1 MIPVMSA
8 SLVYL
13 LLRQILQMLT
23 QLARD
28 GGAKDV
34 ELLVLRHEV
43 AVLRRQ
49 IHRPQLRPA
58 DRVVLAALSRL
69 LPRQRWSAFFV
80 TPATLLRW
88 QCAARRLCAV
98 RRSKPKEVQDLLAWS
113 SQRLGRSWAQPDL
126 GDAGEGGKRRR
137 QRRDGLGLPDGSG
150 PASDDQTVYERT
162 PVCEAP

>member
-1 MIPVMSA
+1 MLSARRCAYPVMMRVMNP
-8 SLVYL
+8 SLAYQ

-80 TPATLLRW
+80 TRDDARIGSPGLLDH
-88 QCAARRLCAV
+88 L
-98 RRSKPKEVQDLLAWS
+98 
-113 SQRLGRSWAQPDL
+113 
-126 GDAGEGGKRRR
+126 
-137 QRRDGLGLPDGSG
+137 
-150 PASDDQTVYERT
+150 
-162 PVCEAP
+162 